1 MKNYFCQF
9 WNKIKKVCFCLQK
22 VCRKMSTVEF
32 ISGKVTDTA
41 ACNFLETNSTAIV
54 CQNFHIYFK
63 QSKWNKLPLPLGR
76 SQENVHDGV
85 HFWNSYRYCCS
96 QLFKKELHFSQL
108 EGLLQKL
115 WNKINKKVVSAF
127 STFQRKCLYKE
138 VHFRRSYWVLPPTF
152 WKKNSTVV
160 ISKVFTKSFETKQ
173 IKKVS
178 LPSELYQ
185 KNVYDEVYFWKS
197 YRLLLP
203 PTLTQINS
211 IVAISREFSKG
222 FETMKNVSSLW
233 NVSNGIISG
242 KITGGYSVRILLLSL
257 QKQPPD
263 LFYEKSCP

>member
-1 MKNYFCQF
+1 MKQ
-9 WNKIKKVCFCLQK
+9 NKVVF
-22 VCRKMSTVEF
+22 VS
-32 ISGKVTDTA
+32 DTT
-41 ACNFLETNSTAIV
+41 ACNFLEKNFIATVS
-54 CQNFHIYFK
+54 QNFHIHFK
-63 QSKWNKLPLPLGR
+63 QSKWNKLPLPSGC

-85 HFWNSYRYCCS
+85 QFWNSYCYS
-96 QLFKKELHFSQL
+96 QLFKKGLHYSQL

-160 ISKVFTKSFETKQ
+160 ISKVFSKSFETKQ

-185 KNVYDEVYFWKS
+185 KNVYDEVYFWKN
-197 YRLLLP
+197 YRLLL

>member
-1 MKNYFCQF
+1 MKQ
-9 WNKIKKVCFCLQK
+9 NKKSCFCLQK
-22 VCRKMSTVEF
+22 VFRKMSTVEF

-115 WNKINKKVVSAF
+115 WNKIHKKAVSAF
-127 STFQRKCLYKE
+127 STFQKKCLSKKFIFAKLLSTSTNLLKKQLHSS
-138 VHFRRSYWVLPPTF
+138 HFKGVSQKLWNKANKKAFSAFRTF
-152 WKKNSTVV
+152 
-160 ISKVFTKSFETKQ
+160 
-173 IKKVS
+173 
-178 LPSELYQ
+178 P
-185 KNVYDEVYFWKS
+185 KNVYDEVYFWKN
-197 YRLLLP
+197 YRLLL

-211 IVAISREFSKG
+211 IIAIFREFCKS
-222 FETMKNVSSLW
+222 FETIENISFLW
-233 NVSNGIISG
+233 IESDEIISG
-242 KITGGYSVRILLLSL
+242 KITGGCFVFSL
-257 QKQPPD
+257 K
-263 LFYEKSCP
+263 

>member
-1 MKNYFCQF
+1 
-9 WNKIKKVCFCLQK
+9 
-22 VCRKMSTVEF
+22 MSTVEF

-160 ISKVFTKSFETKQ
+160 ISKVFSKSFETKQ
-173 IKKVS
+173 IKKLS
-178 LPSELYQ
+178 LPSEH
-185 KNVYDEVYFWKS
+185 F
-197 YRLLLP
+197 
-203 PTLTQINS
+203 
-211 IVAISREFSKG
+211 
-222 FETMKNVSSLW
+222 
-233 NVSNGIISG
+233 
-242 KITGGYSVRILLLSL
+242 
-257 QKQPPD
+257 
-263 LFYEKSCP
+263 